1 MCALDGWINVGYT
14 CSLEKKG
21 GRHMDWNSIVIEP
34 VRAMMVRAA
43 TFLPTLVGILVILI
57 IGWIIAAVLKAWL

>member
-1 MCALDGWINVGYT
+1 
-14 CSLEKKG
+14 
-21 GRHMDWNSIVIEP
+21 MDWNSIVIEP